1 MAALHRAVA
10 FEEVHGL
17 ARGIREHL
25 HLDVAR
31 PQHRLLEEHRGV
43 AERAVGLAHGLFER
57 GAKVVLRVDTAHA
70 APAAARDR
78 LREDREP
85 DLLGLPDELL
95 DVARRRSGLQ
105 HGHAGGDR
113 VLLRGDLVAG
123 HLEHVLR
130 RADERDT
137 GLGGRLR
144 EFGVLREE
152 AVARVDGVGARLLRD
167 ADDLRDIE
175 VRTNGMPRLADLVR
189 LVGLQPVQRVP
200 VLERVDRDR
209 LRADLD
215 GGTERANG
223 DLTAIG
229 NQDLR
234 EHASLSD
241 RNPHSERLGIARV
254 VKVTYLFVHVL
265 SVSSLKG
272 GVGKTT
278 VTLGLASAA
287 FARGVRTLVV
297 DLDPQSDVSTGM
309 DIQVAGHLN
318 VADVLAS
325 PKEKIVR
332 SAIAPSGWT
341 RSNPSS
347 TIDVMIGSP
356 SAINFDGP
364 HPSIRDIWK
373 LEEALANVEADYELV
388 LIDCAPSLNALTRTA
403 WAASDRVAVVTE
415 PGLFSVAAADR
426 ALRAI
431 EEIRRGLSPR
441 LQPLGIIVN
450 RARVQS
456 LEHQFRIKELRDMF
470 GPLVLSPQLPE
481 RTSLQQAQGAAKP
494 LHMWPGESAEEMSAN
509 FDQLLERVLR
519 TARIGEYAN
528 AAPLA
533 IESHVI

>member
-1 MAALHRAVA
+1 
-10 FEEVHGL
+10 
-17 ARGIREHL
+17 
-25 HLDVAR
+25 
-31 PQHRLLEEHRGV
+31 
-43 AERAVGLAHGLFER
+43 
-57 GAKVVLRVDTAHA
+57 
-70 APAAARDR
+70 
-78 LREDREP
+78 
-85 DLLGLPDELL
+85 
-95 DVARRRSGLQ
+95 
-105 HGHAGGDR
+105 
-113 VLLRGDLVAG
+113 
-123 HLEHVLR
+123 
-130 RADERDT
+130 
-137 GLGGRLR
+137 
-144 EFGVLREE
+144 
-152 AVARVDGVGARLLRD
+152 
-167 ADDLRDIE
+167 
-175 VRTNGMPRLADLVR
+175 
-189 LVGLQPVQRVP
+189 
-200 VLERVDRDR
+200 
-209 LRADLD
+209 
-215 GGTERANG
+215 
-223 DLTAIG
+223 
-229 NQDLR
+229 
-234 EHASLSD
+234 
-241 RNPHSERLGIARV
+241 
-254 VKVTYLFVHVL
+254 VHVL

-388 LIDCAPSLNALTRTA
+388 LIDCAPSLSALTRTA

-519 TARIGEYAN
+519 TARIGEFAN

-533 IESHVI
+533 VESHVI

>member
-1 MAALHRAVA
+1 M
-10 FEEVHGL
+10 
-17 ARGIREHL
+17 
-25 HLDVAR
+25 
-31 PQHRLLEEHRGV
+31 
-43 AERAVGLAHGLFER
+43 
-57 GAKVVLRVDTAHA
+57 
-70 APAAARDR
+70 
-78 LREDREP
+78 
-85 DLLGLPDELL
+85 
-95 DVARRRSGLQ
+95 
-105 HGHAGGDR
+105 
-113 VLLRGDLVAG
+113 
-123 HLEHVLR
+123 
-130 RADERDT
+130 
-137 GLGGRLR
+137 
-144 EFGVLREE
+144 
-152 AVARVDGVGARLLRD
+152 
-167 ADDLRDIE
+167 
-175 VRTNGMPRLADLVR
+175 
-189 LVGLQPVQRVP
+189 
-200 VLERVDRDR
+200 
-209 LRADLD
+209 
-215 GGTERANG
+215 
-223 DLTAIG
+223 
-229 NQDLR
+229 
-234 EHASLSD
+234 
-241 RNPHSERLGIARV
+241 
-254 VKVTYLFVHVL
+254 HVL

-287 FARGVRTLVV
+287 FAKGLSTLVV

-309 DIQVAGHLN
+309 DIAVAGHLN

-332 SAIAPSGWT
+332 AAIAPSGWT
-341 RSNPSS
+341 KGRPG
-347 TIDVMIGSP
+347 TIDVLIGSP

-373 LEEALANVEADYELV
+373 LEEALAHVEKDYELV

-494 LHMWPGESAEEMSAN
+494 LHIWPGESAQEMARN
-509 FDQLLERVLR
+509 FDQLLDRVLR
-519 TARIGEYAN
+519 TARLEAGDPGYDLTQAQATPEPVYETPNYETPIFQEPAQPAQQPAQQPQPAPAQQPVQPAPVYQPPQSPVYPTQPQQPTYPAQQPTYPPAQAPAPYPAPQQQPGIPGLPGFDFPAPQQQSAN
-528 AAPLA
+528 
-533 IESHVI
+533 

>member
-1 MAALHRAVA
+1 
-10 FEEVHGL
+10 
-17 ARGIREHL
+17 
-25 HLDVAR
+25 
-31 PQHRLLEEHRGV
+31 
-43 AERAVGLAHGLFER
+43 
-57 GAKVVLRVDTAHA
+57 
-70 APAAARDR
+70 
-78 LREDREP
+78 
-85 DLLGLPDELL
+85 
-95 DVARRRSGLQ
+95 
-105 HGHAGGDR
+105 
-113 VLLRGDLVAG
+113 
-123 HLEHVLR
+123 
-130 RADERDT
+130 
-137 GLGGRLR
+137 
-144 EFGVLREE
+144 
-152 AVARVDGVGARLLRD
+152 
-167 ADDLRDIE
+167 
-175 VRTNGMPRLADLVR
+175 
-189 LVGLQPVQRVP
+189 
-200 VLERVDRDR
+200 
-209 LRADLD
+209 
-215 GGTERANG
+215 
-223 DLTAIG
+223 
-229 NQDLR
+229 
-234 EHASLSD
+234 
-241 RNPHSERLGIARV
+241 
-254 VKVTYLFVHVL
+254 VHVL

-341 RSNPSS
+341 RSNPNS

-509 FDQLLERVLR
+509 FDQLLDRVLR
-519 TARIGEYAN
+519 TARIGEYADQ
-528 AAPLA
+528 APLA
-533 IESHVI
+533 VESHVI

>member
-1 MAALHRAVA
+1 M
-10 FEEVHGL
+10 
-17 ARGIREHL
+17 
-25 HLDVAR
+25 
-31 PQHRLLEEHRGV
+31 
-43 AERAVGLAHGLFER
+43 
-57 GAKVVLRVDTAHA
+57 
-70 APAAARDR
+70 
-78 LREDREP
+78 
-85 DLLGLPDELL
+85 
-95 DVARRRSGLQ
+95 
-105 HGHAGGDR
+105 
-113 VLLRGDLVAG
+113 
-123 HLEHVLR
+123 
-130 RADERDT
+130 
-137 GLGGRLR
+137 
-144 EFGVLREE
+144 
-152 AVARVDGVGARLLRD
+152 
-167 ADDLRDIE
+167 
-175 VRTNGMPRLADLVR
+175 
-189 LVGLQPVQRVP
+189 
-200 VLERVDRDR
+200 
-209 LRADLD
+209 
-215 GGTERANG
+215 
-223 DLTAIG
+223 
-229 NQDLR
+229 
-234 EHASLSD
+234 
-241 RNPHSERLGIARV
+241 
-254 VKVTYLFVHVL
+254 HVL

-332 SAIAPSGWT
+332 SAIAPSGWA
-341 RSNPSS
+341 RQNPQS

-519 TARIGEYAN
+519 TARIGEFSGSGEPTGALP
-528 AAPLA
+528 AAPA
-533 IESHVI
+533 QIEHSI